1 MPVVAVTASA
11 MASDRDAAERAGFDG
26 FLEKPIN
33 VRALPAQVASFLA
46 GSAVNAPLTILAVD
60 DEPMNLRLLEA
71 VLAPRG
77 HRILTA
83 ASGRECLD
91 VLSRQ
96 DVDLVLLDVVMP
108 GLDGYEVCRRIRADE
123 RTAFLPVVM
132 LTAYDGQQRV
142 AALEAG
148 ADDFV
153 RKPFDQSELLAR
165 VASLA
170 RIKRYQDTIRAQRA
184 ELETW
189 NRELEDRV
197 ADQVQELDRMSRLRR
212 FLSPQLA
219 DVVMGDESLLASH
232 RREVVVVFCDL
243 RNFTTFAET
252 SEPEEVM
259 DLLRE
264 YHRLLGDIIDAHDGT
279 LERFT
284 GDGVMVYFNDPFPCD
299 DPADRAVQMALEINS
314 SVRERAAR
322 WHRLGFDLALG
333 TGIAQGYATL
343 GRIGYE
349 GRYDYAAVGS
359 VTNQAARLCA
369 EAAPGR
375 CWSPS
380 AWSPPA
386 TAGCRP
392 GWSGPGGSRDSRTRS
407 RCTTCRPSSS
417 GTSRLIASR
426 RSRSL
431 PCP

>member
-1 MPVVAVTASA
+1 
-11 MASDRDAAERAGFDG
+11 
-26 FLEKPIN
+26 
-33 VRALPAQVASFLA
+33 
-46 GSAVNAPLTILAVD
+46 VNAPLTVLAVD

-77 HRILTA
+77 HRILKA
-83 ASGRECLD
+83 ASGTACLD

-108 GLDGYEVCRRIRADE
+108 DLDGYEVCRRIRADE

-189 NRELEDRV
+189 NRELEHRV
-197 ADQVQELDRMSRLRR
+197 DEQVQELDRMSRLRR

-243 RNFTTFAET
+243 RNFTSFAET

-299 DPADRAVQMALEINS
+299 DPADRAVQMALEINGT
-314 SVRERAAR
+314 VRERAAR

-369 EAAPGR
+369 EAAPWEVLVPERLVATCDGR
-375 CWSPS
+375 LQTRLLGTRRLKGFTHPIEVHDVQ
-380 AWSPPA
+380 AFIE
-386 TAGCRP
+386 
-392 GWSGPGGSRDSRTRS
+392 RT
-407 RCTTCRPSSS
+407 
-417 GTSRLIASR
+417 G
-426 RSRSL
+426 
-431 PCP
+431 